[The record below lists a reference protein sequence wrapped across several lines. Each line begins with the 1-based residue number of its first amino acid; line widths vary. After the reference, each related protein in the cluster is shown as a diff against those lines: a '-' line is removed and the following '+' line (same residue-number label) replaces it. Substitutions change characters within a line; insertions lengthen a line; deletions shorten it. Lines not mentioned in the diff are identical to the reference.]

1 MKKLLLLLLA
11 VFFSVAGFAQKRV
24 TTTAP
29 INHNLEG
36 SSAPENA
43 GFGLK
48 AGLNYSD
55 VRNADA
61 ITDLKPKTSYHVG
74 AFAQFSITDW
84 FSLQPEVLYSR
95 KGYDSTNVTRKLDYF
110 DVPILF
116 VFNPLDNV
124 SFHVGPQA
132 SLLITAKNNDTEIN
146 IADSFQSL
154 DYGVVGGL
162 EARLSFFRLG
172 ARYNLSMREIYQNTY
187 RDIASNINKDIKNGV
202 FQVYIG
208 IGTR

>member
-61 ITDLKPKTSYHVG
+61 IADLKPKTSYHVG